1 MTKLMGFILG
11 LTLAITAKAQ
21 NFTTE
26 QSNAS
31 LKYFNGQVV
40 AELTWLKQP
49 VVGQKNQLK
58 IDLKTAN
65 GQPYELDASDL
76 KAGLFMTDMPD
87 MGTSQQGVVAVADP
101 SGNPLP
107 GSFMI
112 NAMKLSMGG
121 NWTLLLALPN
131 PDGSGKTETQK
142 FQFSTH

>member
-1 MTKLMGFILG
+1 MTKFFGLALG
-11 LTLAITAKAQ
+11 LVLAMSAKAQ
-21 NFTTE
+21 VFTVE
-26 QSNAS
+26 QSSAS

-49 VVGQKNQLK
+49 SVSQKNQLK
-58 IDLKTAN
+58 IDLKTAD

-87 MGTSQQGVVAVADP
+87 MGTAQQAIVAVADP
-101 SGNPLP
+101 SGNPIA

-121 NWTLLLALPN
+121 GWTLVLALPH
-131 PDGSGKTETQK
+131 PDVEKLKLKNINSLRAN
-142 FQFSTH
+142 

>member
-1 MTKLMGFILG
+1 MTKILG
-11 LTLAITAKAQ
+11 LALGLILSVSAKAQ

-26 QSNAS
+26 QNNAS
-31 LKYFNGQVV
+31 LKYFNGQVI

-49 VVGQKNQLK
+49 VVSQKNQLK
-58 IDLKTAN
+58 IDLKTAD

-87 MGTSQQGVVAVADP
+87 MGTAQQVIVAVADP
-101 SGNPLP
+101 SGNPAP

-112 NAMKLSMGG
+112 NGMKLSMGG
-121 NWTLLLALPN
+121 SWTLLLALPN

-142 FQFSTH
+142 FQFSAH